1 MRHKER
7 LSMKTS
13 RTSLAVVSTLSIV
26 AGLAAFGAPEAGAQ
40 GCVASRLNAPSSPM
54 NTEGTE
60 YYLAKGKW
68 QLSLGYRNFFS
79 HRHFVGDVEQDG
91 SPGTRDRT
99 LNPVENHVHI
109 PEIAVTYGISDRWSA
124 TLDVPIPLLYRRNP
138 PRSASATSP
147 AVPAIYTNAKGI
159 GDTNLMGR
167 FWVASPSHNVT
178 QNLSVGLGIKFPT
191 GKDDA
196 EGTFAQV
203 VGGQVAPWV
212 HPVDQSIQPGDG
224 GFGFITEVQAFK
236 SFGSVTAYFTGE
248 YLFNPKGT
256 NGVPTGRSDPNEAI
270 MSVADQFGARVGAAV
285 PLSFLKGLG
294 VSLGARLEGIP
305 VYDLFGSSAGF
316 RRPGYSIG
324 IEPGISYSWG
334 LNSFAFS
341 FPYLVYRNRT
351 QSYADKLRT
360 TETGTY
366 HQGDAAF
373 ADYIFIAGY
382 TRRF

>member
-1 MRHKER
+1 M
-7 LSMKTS
+7 TAP
-13 RTSLAVVSTLSIV
+13 RTCLVVASTLSIV
-26 AGLAAFGAPEAGAQ
+26 AALASFGAPEARAQ
-40 GCVASRLNAPSSPM
+40 GCVASRLNAPSSP
-54 NTEGTE
+54 TSAEGTE
-60 YYLAKGKW
+60 YYLAQGRW
-68 QLSLGYRNFFS
+68 QFTLGYRDFFS

-109 PEIAVTYGISDRWSA
+109 PEIALTYGLSDRWSA
-124 TLDVPIPLLYRRNP
+124 SVDVPIPLLYRRNP
-138 PRSASATSP
+138 SRSASATGP
-147 AVPAIYTNAKGI
+147 AVPAIYTNARGI
-159 GDTNLMGR
+159 GDVNVVGR
-167 FWVASPSHNVT
+167 YWVGNPSRHVT
-178 QNLSVGLGIKFPT
+178 QNLSLGLGFKLPT

-203 VGGQVAPWV
+203 VDGHVLPSV

-224 GFGFITEVQAFK
+224 GFGIITEVQAFR
-236 SFGSVTAYFTGE
+236 SFGVVTAYLTGE

-256 NGVPTGRSDPNEAI
+256 NGVQTGRGDPNEAV

-285 PLSFLKGLG
+285 PLSFVKGLG

-305 VYDLFGSSAGF
+305 VYDVFGSSAGF

-324 IEPGISYSWG
+324 VEPGISYSWG
-334 LNSFAFS
+334 RNSFSFS

-351 QSYADKLRT
+351 QSYADKLA
-360 TETGTY
+360 TEESGTY
-366 HQGDAAF
+366 RQGDAAF